1 MSDSVK
7 SFLKEWGLLILL
19 TFFVSSCRSFL
30 AEPRYIP
37 SGSMLPELQ
46 INDRL
51 IIEKLSLRN
60 SLPKRGDIV
69 VFKSPYSFDEKDFEF
84 KLIDIVKEP
93 PLVNYLNLALEQYSD
108 DKKRILN
115 TRGQA
120 FKTLNLDIYGL
131 SRQEIIQLLLS
142 DGKLIKRP
150 FLIYEEE
157 KVILGFNEIE
167 YAKQFI

>member
-1 MSDSVK
+1 MKKIILYSY
-7 SFLKEWGLLILL
+7 LKCS
-19 TFFVSSCRSFL
+19 TCRKAAKWLES
-30 AEPRYIP
+30 R
-37 SGSMLPELQ
+37 
-46 INDRL
+46 
-51 IIEKLSLRN
+51 
-60 SLPKRGDIV
+60 
-69 VFKSPYSFDEKDFEF
+69 DFEF
-84 KLIDIVKEP
+84 ELIDIVKEP

-108 DKKRILN
+108 NKRIFN

-131 SRQEIIQLLLS
+131 SREEIIQLLLS

-167 YAKQFI
+167 YAKQFL

>member
-1 MSDSVK
+1 MKKIILYSYLKCSTCRKAVK
-7 SFLKEWGLLILL
+7 WLES
-19 TFFVSSCRSFL
+19 R
-30 AEPRYIP
+30 
-37 SGSMLPELQ
+37 
-46 INDRL
+46 
-51 IIEKLSLRN
+51 
-60 SLPKRGDIV
+60 
-69 VFKSPYSFDEKDFEF
+69 DFEF
-84 KLIDIVKEP
+84 KLIDIVKER

-108 DKKRILN
+108 DKKRIFN

-120 FKTLNLDIYGL
+120 FKTLNLDVYGL
-131 SRQEIIQLLLS
+131 SREEIIQLLLG